1 MDYTTLKKQF
11 YEKTQEVEVSLIRQ
25 FDQDVQHIEGIIPL
39 TLGQPDFPTPDH
51 IKKAGI
57 EAIEKNFTNYTHSNG
72 DLRVR
77 EAASSFF
84 KDKYNVSYDPSTE
97 IITTVGATEAL
108 TTALF
113 SVINPG
119 DKVLIPSPFFSVYD
133 SIITLAQ
140 GESVYLDT
148 SDNNFILSPKMID
161 KAMEKHG
168 DDVKAI
174 ILNYPT
180 NPTGVTWNSEQC
192 KVIAET
198 IKKYSNV
205 FVISD
210 EIYSEFVYEE
220 EHVSIGN
227 YLKEQSIIINGV
239 SKSHSMT
246 GWRIGFTFSTKE
258 ITEQMSKIHPY
269 LVTSPSSISQYAAI
283 EALTK
288 GKDDA
293 LPMKEE
299 YRKRRDFIVEKLIE
313 LNFEVANPRGAFYI
327 FAKIPE
333 NYDQDSYNFSLDLA
347 QKAKVAV
354 IPGSAFGK
362 GGEGFIRISY
372 ASSMENLKLAIQRI
386 TNYMN

>member
-313 LNFEVANPRGAFYI
+313 LNFEVAKPRGAFYI